1 MPPIDV
7 ISFVILNHIWCGP
20 GGDLCPVSGGDNVSV
35 VSTDNS
41 SGKESVDSGVSKDG
55 ELRRLRDLLMIY

>member
-1 MPPIDV
+1 MLPIDV
-7 ISFVILNHIWCGP
+7 ISIVILNHIWCGA

-55 ELRRLRDLLMIY
+55 EL